1 LCRSRSRSEDSKS
14 EGGSA
19 DRDLCFQD

>member
-1 LCRSRSRSEDSKS
+1 LCRRRSRSEDSKS